1 MEEIKDLAITD
12 IEVQKA
18 EAIIITDQVGMIAV
32 KNMSDKIKAKVAK
45 IDSHY
50 DRIEAGKKVGQW
62 RDIKTAL
69 DNTKKVWDD
78 LVSVGKKVLAVLDK
92 KQKDFIRSEDRKKA
106 EQEAKIR
113 ADLLEQAEE
122 KKQEE
127 VVDLILEGKQEQAEA
142 VAKQEVKTPV
152 VNLKTEAVIPGQSR
166 RKNYK
171 WECDNF
177 DEVPIEY
184 KKMVLDEEKITKEV
198 KEKEVMTNIKGIRVY
213 DDFTIISIKRKS
225 I

>member
-127 VVDLILEGKQEQAEA
+127 VVDLILEGKQDQAEA